1 MTSTSF
7 HSPKSCSSE
16 IFRTAQEADPGA
28 KEQGA
33 ASQECLAPSHEHA
46 AKARQ
51 MRAFASQQQ
60 FQAPVADDFSRGM
73 LADGQRPV
81 GSSLKHT
88 GLINSLATW
97 WRGQTP
103 G

>member
-7 HSPKSCSSE
+7 HSPQSCSSE
-16 IFRTAQEADPGA
+16 MFRPPQEERPEA

-33 ASQECLAPSHEHA
+33 ASQDPLAPTQEHA
-46 AKARQ
+46 AKARR
-51 MRAFASQQQ
+51 MRAFARQQQ

-73 LADGQRPV
+73 LADGQHPV
-81 GSSLKHT
+81 GTSLKHS

-97 WRGQTP
+97 WRGQTS